1 MKPNIRMILE
11 RCIEE
16 GTKRG
21 YTRAFKHTDSPSE
34 GAILESVSDN
44 IWFEIDSY
52 FDFTEEV

>member
-16 GTKRG
+16 GAKRG

-34 GAILESVSDN
+34 EAILESVSDK